1 MNILKLN
8 ALLLAGIL
16 SLADKDFS
24 WWEEFG
30 SDYQPSWWEDEY
42 MDLMKINAE
51 SLIVSMDT
59 IYKINDAYLENEEL
73 IDDADYEAD
82 VLCKDSIWMEDDPFF
97 VSVAGPHAYMDYECF
112 WIFAW
117 GTGSS
122 YVPVYMWSVFT
133 DEIISLTVSK
143 EELEEYL
150 ERTSEAAE
158 SVRGKVKYIQENFD
172 ESEYGG
178 IYFDRNTKEV
188 CVYMK
193 NENRRGEIEREGIC
207 YKEAEYSLNNLYE
220 TLQEIWQCREE
231 SGVNYI
237 EINSVT
243 NRLDVYTMGVSNL
256 EKWLQ
261 ESDIQCCTVLEGCVM
276 YPEMVRNGGIAPWP
290 LCTDTDSADIV
301 YNVITANNSERRERI
316 KKGIEVLKEAY
327 PDYECRNLMI
337 RLLLDEDY
345 EKYLDFDEELLEFAD
360 SVPAYSANEKDP
372 VEELLFGDPDRL
384 EIKSRLREYKQIY
397 PKMSYQEIYDEYL
410 SDWEDTSIY
419 TRESKMY
426 DLAINRHNGKFS
438 EAAVQVSEGNKE
450 IAEDRK
456 AGIEPA
462 VFGGIILAA
471 GVITV
476 MIKKSKA

>member
-1 MNILKLN
+1 MNILKLS

-16 SLADKDFS
+16 SLSDNEFA
-24 WWEEFG
+24 WWDEMEPE
-30 SDYQPSWWEDEY
+30 YRHPWWEDEY
-42 MDLMKINAE
+42 MDLTKINAE
-51 SLIVSMDT
+51 SIIVSMDT
-59 IYKINDAYLENEEL
+59 IYKINDAYLENEEF
-73 IDDADYEAD
+73 INDADYGAD
-82 VLCKDSIWMEDDPFF
+82 ILEEDSIQMDDAPFF

-122 YVPVYMWSVFT
+122 AVPVYMWSVFT

-143 EELEEYL
+143 EELAEYI

-158 SVRGKVKYIQENFD
+158 NVRGKVKYIQENFD

-188 CVYMK
+188 YAYIQ
-193 NENRRGEIEREGIC
+193 NENRLEEIEKEGIC
-207 YKEAEYSLNNLYE
+207 YKKAEYSLKNLYE
-220 TLQEIWQCREE
+220 TLQKIWQCREE
-231 SGVNYI
+231 LGVNYI
-237 EINSVT
+237 EVNSAA
-243 NRLDVYTMGVSNL
+243 NRLDVYTMSVSNL
-256 EKWLQ
+256 ENWLK
-261 ESDIQCCTVLEGCVM
+261 ESDIHCCTVLEGCIM
-276 YPEMVRNGGIAPWP
+276 YPEMVRSGGIAPWP

-301 YNVITANNSERRERI
+301 YNVITANNSERLERI
-316 KKGIEVLKEAY
+316 KEGIRVLKETY

-345 EKYLDFDEELLEFAD
+345 EKYLDFDEELLEFIANL
-360 SVPAYSANEKDP
+360 PAYSANEKDP

-384 EIKSRLREYKQIY
+384 EIKSQLREYKQIY
-397 PKMSYQEIYDEYL
+397 PKMSYQEIYDEYI

-426 DLAINRHNGKFS
+426 DLAVNRHNGKFS
-438 EAAVQVSEGNKE
+438 EANARVLKENEE
-450 IAEDRK
+450 IAENRK

-462 VFGGIILAA
+462 VFGGIILVA

-476 MIKKSKA
+476 MIKKAKV